1 MVVPF
6 YNNVDLL
13 GDCLDSIAAQTF
25 IDLRVVMVD
34 DGSTDGSTEVAAKQA
49 ADDPRFTL
57 VRVPNGGPG
66 SARNHGVAA
75 ATGEFL
81 AFVDADD
88 LIPPDAYERQLA
100 VLEASGSDFACGAV
114 LRLTGDEL
122 GPSGLHDQAIK
133 ARRIGTH
140 ISKATELLYDISVFN
155 KLFRRSFWD
164 AACAGPGERAPGT
177 PRGLRFPEGML
188 WEDLVAMTKAHV
200 LARAVDVVT
209 EPVYYWRDRDKGAPS
224 ITQSRMRI
232 GNFRDRITALTMID
246 DFLREKSTPDLLRAH
261 QHKALVNDLWLYV
274 RDLSGTGDDYQRE
287 FTELAGGY
295 LRQVDHRVVTAMP
308 ATRKLAYY
316 LITAG
321 RQDDLVAYSRWLAAN
336 PGRTPPIVRSFGR
349 LRADLPL
356 RRPSAGASPAS
367 PASPAPGWV
376 FKPQFRELDPQV
388 QVTRLSWRGRTL
400 VIEGSAYVPSMD
412 IVRRRNTTKLVVL
425 VPRDRRKPP
434 IVLPARSVRDPEVTA
449 ASGQDRYSYDWA
461 GFRCEISP
469 RWFGWFGPGGR
480 WLTGDWDCFVLVR
493 GRSVW
498 RPARLH
504 SPGPGAEN
512 PEPVQVGPG
521 VSFGAHWAGRRLQV
535 RVRRGSPTTPAEPH
549 ACVTGAWSPDGSFLL
564 KGTVPADWSGPVELR
579 HLDGWERHS
588 FPITASTAARPDGNV
603 EFSAEVPVAAIDTF
617 GDPLPLRDGRW
628 AVGLPGLEVLPASV
642 DRRTKTFG
650 RKKYCAG
657 PGLEGSGLVLEV
669 GPALGVAERGRI
681 RRRLLRDLYYPL
693 QRRLPVRP
701 AILFLSFDG
710 KSCNDNPLAIA
721 AELRRRG
728 DSREQIWAVDDWSVK
743 VPPGARAVL
752 IGSAGYL
759 AALGRSAYLIANDH
773 VALPFS
779 RRAGQKYVQTWHGT
793 PLKRLGYDIA
803 SPSFVSGRRY
813 FDFMDGDVA
822 QWDLLIS
829 PNPFSTPIWRQ
840 AFKYSGEIAETGYPR
855 NDVLLTRDAERESLI
870 RARLGLPAGKRV
882 AMYVPTWRDNQ
893 HDGTSR
899 YGLDLRLDLAAAS
912 ERLAQD
918 YVLLIRGHH
927 LMAGWKLAEAGG
939 ADTAEPGFVFDVTA
953 YPDINDLLR
962 ITDVLITDY
971 SSVSFDFAPTGR
983 PMLFFT
989 YDLAEYR
996 DKLRGFYFDFEE
1008 SAPGPLLS
1016 TSEEVIAAL
1025 ADLEP
1030 VVAESKPAY
1039 DAFTARFC
1047 PLDDGKA
1054 ASRACDRIFG
1064 D

>member
-1 MVVPF
+1 MAVPQISVVVPF

-13 GDCLDSIAAQTF
+13 GDCLDSIAAQTHS
-25 IDLRVVMVD
+25 DLGVVMVD
-34 DGSTDGSTEVAAKQA
+34 DGSTDGSTEVAAKRA
-49 ADDPRFTL
+49 AADPRFTL

-75 ATGEFL
+75 GTGEFL

-88 LIPPDAYERQLA
+88 LLPPDAYERQLA
-100 VLEASGSDFACGAV
+100 VLDASGSDFVCGAV

-133 ARRIGTH
+133 ASRRRTH
-140 ISKATELLYDISVFN
+140 ISKTQELLYDISVFN
-155 KLFRRSFWD
+155 KLFRRSYWD
-164 AACAGPGERAPGT
+164 SS
-177 PRGLRFPEGML
+177 GLRFPEGML

-200 LARAVDVVT
+200 LARAVDVT
-209 EPVYYWRDRDKGAPS
+209 TDPVYHWRDRDKGAPS

-246 DFLREKSTPDLLRAH
+246 DFLRESSTQALLRAH

-274 RDLSGTGDDYQRE
+274 RDLTRGSEYYQRE

-321 RQDDLVAYSRWLAAN
+321 RQAELVDYARWLEAN

-356 RRPSAGASPAS
+356 RASAAAGAPSVGPPS
-367 PASPAPGWV
+367 VGPPVPGWV

-388 QVTRLSWRGRTL
+388 QVSRLSWRGRTL

-412 IVRRRNTTKLVVL
+412 IVRRRNTTKIVVL
-425 VPRDRRKPP
+425 VPRDRRRRPP
-434 IVLPARSVRDPEVTA
+434 IVLPARSVRRPELTE
-449 ASGQDRYSYDWA
+449 ASAQDRYSYDWA

-469 RWFGWFGPGGR
+469 RWFGAGRR

-504 SPGPGAEN
+504 SPGPGAED
-512 PEPVQVGPG
+512 PKSIEVGPG
-521 VSFGAHWAGRRLQV
+521 VCFGPHWAGRRLQI
-535 RVRRGSPTTPAEPH
+535 RVRRGSPAAPAAP
-549 ACVTGAWSPDGSFLL
+549 ADATAGLSAAWSADGRLL
-564 KGTVPADWSGPVELR
+564 LTGTAPTDWTGPVELR
-579 HLDGWERHS
+579 HLDGWERHT
-588 FPITASTAARPDGNV
+588 FPITTTSADRQDGRR
-603 EFSAEVPVAAIDTF
+603 EFSAEVPVAAVDTF
-617 GDPLPLRDGRW
+617 GEPLPLRDGRW
-628 AVGLPGLEVLPASV
+628 AIDLPGLQVLLASV
-642 DRRTKTFG
+642 DHRSNCLDK
-650 RKKYCAG
+650 KKYCAG
-657 PGLEGSGLVLEV
+657 PGVAGSGLLLQV
-669 GPALGVAERGRI
+669 GPALGLAERGRI

-693 QRRLPVRP
+693 QRRLPLRQ

-721 AELRRRG
+721 SELRRRG
-728 DSREQIWAVDDWSVK
+728 DQREQIWAVDDWSVK

-752 IGSAGYL
+752 IGTVGYL
-759 AALGRSAYLIANDH
+759 AALGRSACLIANDH
-773 VALPFS
+773 VALPFR
-779 RRAGQKYVQTWHGT
+779 RRAGQRYVQTWHGT

-803 SPSFVSGRRY
+803 APSFVSGSRY
-813 FDFMDGDVA
+813 FDFMAGDVA

-829 PNPFSTPIWRQ
+829 PNPFSTPILRQ
-840 AFKYSGEIAETGYPR
+840 AFKFTGEIAETGYPR
-855 NDVLLTRDAERESLI
+855 NDVLLTRDAGRESLI
-870 RARLGLPAGKRV
+870 RDRLGLPSGKRV

-899 YGLDLRLDLAAAS
+899 YRLDLRLDLAAAH
-912 ERLAQD
+912 ERLADD
-918 YVLLIRGHH
+918 YVLLVRGHH
-927 LMAGWKLAEAGG
+927 LMAGWKLAE
-939 ADTAEPGFVFDVTA
+939 AEPGFVFDVTA

-971 SSVSFDFAPTGR
+971 SSVTFDFAPTGR
-983 PMLFFT
+983 PILFFT
-989 YDLAEYR
+989 YDLVEYR

-1016 TSEEVIAAL
+1016 TSTEVIAAL
-1025 ADLEP
+1025 DDLDS
-1030 VVAESKPAY
+1030 VVADCQPAY
-1039 DAFTARFC
+1039 AAFAARFC

>member
-1 MVVPF
+1 VPF
-6 YNNVDLL
+6 YNNVDQL
-13 GDCLDSIAAQTF
+13 GDCLDSIAAQADV
-25 IDLRVVMVD
+25 DLAVVMVD
-34 DGSTDGSTEVAAKQA
+34 DGSTDGSTEVAAARA
-49 ADDPRFTL
+49 AADPRFVL
-57 VRVPNGGPG
+57 VRAASNGGPG
-66 SARNHGVAA
+66 AARNLGVAA

-88 LIPPDAYERQLA
+88 LLPPDAYQRQLA
-100 VLEASGSDFACGAV
+100 VLEASDSDFVCGAV
-114 LRLTGDEL
+114 LRLTGTEL

-133 ARRIGTH
+133 ARRLGTH
-140 ISKATELLYDISVFN
+140 ISKTPELLYDISVFN

-164 AACAGPGERAPGT
+164 NA
-177 PRGLRFPEGML
+177 GLRFPEGML

-200 LARAVDVVT
+200 LARAVDVVP
-209 EPVYYWRDRDKGAPS
+209 EPVYWWRDRDKGAPS

-246 DFLREKSTPDLLRAH
+246 GFLREEATPALLRAH
-261 QHKALVNDLWLYV
+261 QHKALINDLWLYV
-274 RDLSGTGDDYQRE
+274 RDLSSADEDYQRE

-295 LRQVDHRVVTAMP
+295 LRQVDHRVVTALP

-316 LITAG
+316 LISEG
-321 RQDDLVAYSRWLAAN
+321 RQADLVGYAGWLAAN
-336 PGRTPPIVRSFGR
+336 PGRTPPVVRSFGR
-349 LRADLPL
+349 LRADLPAV
-356 RRPSAGASPAS
+356 PGP
-367 PASPAPGWV
+367 PVPGWV

-388 QVTRLSWRGRTL
+388 QVSRLSWRGRTL

-412 IVRRRNTTKLVVL
+412 IVRRRNTTKLVAL

-434 IVLPARSVRDPEVTA
+434 IVVPARSVRQPEVTG
-449 ASGQDRYSYDWA
+449 ASAQTRYSYDWA

-469 RWFGWFGPGGR
+469 RWFGAAGR
-480 WLTGDWDCFVLVR
+480 WLTGDWDCYVLVR

-504 SPGPGAEN
+504 SPGPDAEH
-512 PEPVQVGPG
+512 PTSIEVAPG
-521 VSFGAHWAGRRLQV
+521 VTFGPHWAGRRLQV
-535 RVRRGSPTTPAEPH
+535 RVRREPSTAPVAPASG
-549 ACVTGAWSPDGSFLL
+549 AVLSAAWSPDGRLL
-564 KGTVPADWSGPVELR
+564 LTGNVPPDWTDQVELR
-579 HLDGWERHS
+579 HLDGWERHTL
-588 FPITASTAARPDGNV
+588 PLTLPPAGRQDGSRD
-603 EFSAEVPVAAIDTF
+603 FTAEVPVGAIDTF

-628 AVGLPGLEVLPASV
+628 AVGLPGLQVQLASV
-642 DRRTKTFG
+642 DLRANCLG
-650 RKKYCAG
+650 CKKFCAG
-657 PGLEGSGLVLEV
+657 PGPDGSGLSLQV
-669 GPALGVAERGRI
+669 GPALRLAERGRI

-693 QRRLPVRP
+693 QRRLPLRQ
-701 AILFLSFDG
+701 AILFLSFSG
-710 KSCNDNPLAIA
+710 KSCTDNPLAIA
-721 AELRRRG
+721 SELRRRG
-728 DSREQIWAVDDWSVK
+728 DKREHIWAVDDWSVK
-743 VPPGARAVL
+743 VPAGAKTVL
-752 IGSAGYL
+752 IGTAGYL

-813 FDFMDGDVA
+813 FDFMDRDVA
-822 QWDLLIS
+822 QWNLLLS

-840 AFKYSGEIAETGYPR
+840 AFKFTGEIAETGYPR
-855 NDVLLTRDAERESLI
+855 NDALLARDDERAALI
-870 RARLGLPAGKRV
+870 RRQLGLPAGKRV
-882 AMYVPTWRDNQ
+882 VMYVPTWRDNQ

-899 YGLDLRLDLAAAS
+899 YGLDLQLDLVAAS
-912 ERLAQD
+912 EKLAED

-927 LMAGWKLAEAGG
+927 LMAGWKLAEAQ
-939 ADTAEPGFVFDVTA
+939 PGFVFDVTG

-962 ITDVLITDY
+962 ITDVLLTDY
-971 SSVSFDFAPTGR
+971 SSVMFDFAPTGR
-983 PMLFFT
+983 PILFFT

-996 DKLRGFYFDFEE
+996 DKLRGFYFDFSQ

-1016 TSEEVIAAL
+1016 TSEQVIAAL
-1025 ADLEP
+1025 ADLNP
-1030 VVAESKPAY
+1030 VVTGYKEAY

-1047 PLDDGKA
+1047 SLDDGKA